1 MPAVPMLW
9 PRRAGR
15 PAAPVLLASVLT
27 AALVGSAVALVAP
40 LALAAPATVAE
51 LGESGAGAAAV
62 ASGRPVEATALRTE
76 RQQVVANP
84 DGTFTVAA
92 NLTSASRFVSTSA
105 KGAGTS
111 VSAWPRHS
119 ASAALRV
126 VEASALRPAAR
137 CSPRAVHERVEA
149 KYVKFARGRREAGIR
164 DCGSRSAGALVVASR
179 RQAGLAARRAQS

>member
-1 MPAVPMLW
+1 MLW

-27 AALVGSAVALVAP
+27 AALVGGAVALVAP

-137 CSPRAVHERVEA
+137 CSPALCMSASKRSTSSCSGPTRSRYPGLRVTISWC
-149 KYVKFARGRREAGIR
+149 ARGCFASS
-164 DCGSRSAGALVVASR
+164 SRPRSKESTVMT
-179 RQAGLAARRAQS
+179 